1 MNMKIKREN
10 NIIQV
15 NDNFKKMWYYF
26 SRKPLNKI
34 GLLIFIMVVFTAIFA
49 PYIVPYPESA
59 GDYYDFSKISRPPS
73 SEHWF
78 GTDRMGR
85 DIFSRIFFGYR
96 VSLYLGCIVLL
107 IAVPIGVSL
116 GLIAGYFSDTWID
129 VLIMRF
135 VDVVIGLPA
144 MLTAMAV
151 CSVLTPNITNAIFA
165 VSLVW
170 WTIYARMVYS
180 KTRSIR
186 HEFYVLSA
194 EVIGASKVD
203 ILFREI
209 LPNCIPEI
217 ITKATLDM
225 GWVILLGST
234 LSFVGLGAQPP
245 TPDLGTMIAEGSN
258 FIPGQWWL
266 FIFPSV
272 AIVILILGFNLLGD
286 GLGDILTGDEG
297 K

>member
-1 MNMKIKREN
+1 MSTRKNRGN
-10 NIIQV
+10 NLILA
-15 NDNFKKMWYYF
+15 NNNFKKMWYFF

-34 GLLIFIMVVFTAIFA
+34 GLFIFSMVIFIAIFA
-49 PYIVPYPESA
+49 PYIAPHPESA

-73 SEHWF
+73 SENWF

-85 DIFSRIFFGYR
+85 DIMSRIFFGYR
-96 VSLYLGCIVLL
+96 VSLYLGSIVLL
-107 IAVPIGVSL
+107 IAVPIGVIL
-116 GLIAGYFSDTWID
+116 GLIAGYFSDTWIE
-129 VLIMRF
+129 VIIMRA

-144 MLTAMAV
+144 ILTAMAV

-180 KTRSIR
+180 KTRSLR
-186 HEFYVLSA
+186 LEFYVLSA

-258 FIPGQWWL
+258 FIPDHWWL
-266 FIFPSV
+266 FVFPAV
-272 AIVILILGFNLLGD
+272 AIVIVILGFNLLGD
-286 GLGDILTGDEG
+286 GFGDMLTGEG